1 MYRTLALIL
10 GMVVLV
16 VALAGCSVAGGA
28 DLGKVSGLVVDANT
42 GFGFDIFKELNKD
55 DAQSS
60 VFISPFSISMALT
73 MTYNGA
79 ASTTLDAMSRTLGFD
94 GLDRSVVNESYKEL
108 LRHLEKV
115 DSKVTLNIA
124 NSIWIREG
132 YPIKQSFLDLNKDT
146 FDALVRELDFSK
158 SDAPDTING
167 WIKSKTSGM
176 IEKMIDS
183 IDPNTV
189 MYLINAVYFKGQWM
203 YKFDPKNTFSG
214 SFKALNG
221 QTQTVDMMSRKG
233 TLEYTKGDNY
243 QAIRLPYGSNK
254 LSMYLILPD
263 EGVNINN
270 FTDTLDADK
279 WQKIRT
285 SMAEVEDAI
294 LQIPKFRLEYG
305 IKNLNASLAALG
317 MEEALGPGADFSGMH
332 PGLFIARVLHK
343 AVIEVNEEGSKA
355 AGVTVVE
362 MRESAAVD
370 QVSFIANRPFVFM
383 ITDDTTGTILFMGKL
398 SEISN

>member
-362 MRESAAVD
+362 MRESAAVE

>member
-1 MYRTLALIL
+1 MYRALALIL
-10 GMVVLV
+10 GMVVLISV
-16 VALAGCSVAGGA
+16 LAGCSVAGGA
-28 DLGKVSGLVVDANT
+28 DLDKVSGLVVDANT
-42 GFGFDIFKELNKD
+42 RFGFDIFKELNKE
-55 DAQSS
+55 DADSS
-60 VFISPFSISMALT
+60 VFMSPFSISTALT

-79 ASTTLDAMSRTLGFD
+79 ASTTLDGMGRALGFD
-94 GLDRSVVNESYKEL
+94 ALDRSVVNESYKEL

-115 DSKVTLNIA
+115 DSKTTLNIA
-124 NSIWIREG
+124 NSIWIRDG
-132 YPIKQSFLDLNKDT
+132 YPIKQGFLDLNKDT
-146 FDALVRELDFSK
+146 FDVLVRELDFSK
-158 SDAPDTING
+158 SDAPDTINS
-167 WIKSKTSGM
+167 WIKDKTSGM

-183 IDPNTV
+183 IDTDTV
-189 MYLINAVYFKGQWM
+189 MYLINAVYFKGQWK
-203 YKFDPKNTFSG
+203 YRFDPKDTFSAT
-214 SFKALNG
+214 FQALNG

-243 QAIRLPYGSNK
+243 QAVRLPYGSNK

-263 EGVNINN
+263 EGININD
-270 FTDTLDADK
+270 FIDALDADK

-285 SMAEVEDAI
+285 SMTEVEDAM

-305 IKNLNASLAALG
+305 IKNLNAGLAALG
-317 MEEALGPGADFSGMH
+317 MEEAFGPGADFSDIH

-362 MRESAAVD
+362 MKESAAAD
-370 QVSFIANRPFVFM
+370 QVSFIANRPFVFV

-398 SEISN
+398 SEISS

>member
-263 EGVNINN
+263 EGVNISN